1 MELVGS
7 EMSNRWVPSFA
18 LGLAAASLAAL
29 SADTAPLDPGA
40 SKEVFAGSPE
50 VFVVQSKTITL
61 GAAVPLTGKLA
72 DTGRYY
78 RDAYQFTVNTINQKG
93 GIKVDG
99 IAHKLVL
106 KLIDNKSDAKRNALL
121 HERLVLRH
129 KVDFLLGPYSSNDVL
144 AASSIAEK
152 YRVPMVQ
159 AGGASSRI
167 FSRGYKYVFGT
178 LPPAEEYFRSTI
190 DMIRQHS
197 PQVKTVALVSGDDSF
212 NVTLSTGTN
221 ALLKNAGLQI
231 VLDQQYS
238 ENSPNFFN
246 ILTLIE
252 AKAPDVLLWSGHE
265 SGAIRFIRAA
275 KSRNLNPNLL
285 ASFTI
290 GVSTAT
296 FRSTLGKDANGI
308 FGMTPWLP
316 AERLKDEWF
325 GDARQFAEAYERK
338 FGYAPDYHAAA
349 AAAAVETLAKAIET
363 AGTRERK
370 AVRDAIAALDF
381 ASLYGRVRFGEN
393 GQIALPQTVIQIQNE
408 SVVEIFTDQFINQP
422 LSTAPLGDKR
432 TQPAPASLQN

>member
-1 MELVGS
+1 MRGL
-7 EMSNRWVPSFA
+7 P
-18 LGLAAASLAAL
+18 LGLAALSLTAL
-29 SADTAPLDPGA
+29 RADAAPLDTGWI
-40 SKEVFAGSPE
+40 PE
-50 VFVVQSKTITL
+50 VAFVESRVITL

-78 RDAYQFTVNTINQKG
+78 RDAYQFTVNAINQKG

-99 IAHKLVL
+99 IAHKLAL
-106 KLIDNKSDAKRNALL
+106 KFIDNKSDAKRNVLL

-144 AASSIAEK
+144 AASAIAEK

-190 DMIRQHS
+190 EMIRQLS

-212 NVTLSTGTN
+212 NVTLSSGTN

-252 AKAPDVLLWSGHE
+252 AKVPDVLLWSGHE
-265 SGAIRFIRAA
+265 SSAIRFVRAA
-275 KSRNLNPNLL
+275 KSRNLNPNLV
-285 ASFTI
+285 AAFTI
-290 GVSTAT
+290 GVSTAN

-325 GDARQFAEAYERK
+325 GDARRFAEAYERK

-363 AGTRERK
+363 AGTRERN

-393 GQIALPQTVIQIQNE
+393 GQIAMPQTVIQIQNE
-408 SVVEIFTDQFINQP
+408 NVVEIFTDQFINQP
-422 LSTAPLGDKR
+422 LHTAPLGDKR

>member
-1 MELVGS
+1 MS
-7 EMSNRWVPSFA
+7 TSNRRLWVASVP
-18 LGLAAASLAAL
+18 LALAAL
-29 SADTAPLDPGA
+29 ALAHPRADTAPLDPGG
-40 SKEVFAGSPE
+40 VPE
-50 VFVVQSKTITL
+50 VPFVESRVITL

-78 RDAYQFTVNTINQKG
+78 RDAYQFTVNAINQKG
-93 GIKVDG
+93 GIKIDG
-99 IAHKLVL
+99 IPHKLAL
-106 KLIDNKSDAKRNALL
+106 RLIDNRSDAKRNGLA

-144 AASSIAEK
+144 AAAAIAEK
-152 YRVPMVQ
+152 YQVPMVQ

-167 FSRGYKYVFGT
+167 FSRGYKYVFGM
-178 LPPAEEYFRSTI
+178 LPPSEEYFRSTI
-190 DMIRQHS
+190 EMITRLS
-197 PQVKTVALVSGDDSF
+197 PQPRTVALVSGDDSF
-212 NVTLSTGTN
+212 NVTLSSGTS
-221 ALLKNAGLQI
+221 ALLKSAGLQI

-252 AKAPDVLLWSGHE
+252 AKSPDVLLWSGHE
-265 SGAIRFIRAA
+265 SSAIRFIRAA
-275 KSRNLNPNLL
+275 RSRNINPNLL

-290 GVSTAT
+290 GVSAAN

-316 AERLKDEWF
+316 AERLKDAWF
-325 GDARQFAEAYERK
+325 GDARQFAQAFERK

-349 AAAAVETLAKAIET
+349 AAAAVESLAKAIET

-370 AVRDAIAALDF
+370 AVRDALAALDF

-408 SVVEIFTDQFINQP
+408 NVVEVFSDQFINQP
-422 LSTAPLGDKR
+422 LYKVPLGDR
-432 TQPAPASLQN
+432 RPQPAPASLQN

>member
-1 MELVGS
+1 MS
-7 EMSNRWVPSFA
+7 TSNRRLWVLSLP
-18 LGLAAASLAAL
+18 LGLAVFSLAAL
-29 SADTAPLDPGA
+29 SADTAPFDPG
-40 SKEVFAGSPE
+40 GIPE
-50 VFVVQSKTITL
+50 VPLVESRTITL
-61 GAAVPLTGKLA
+61 GAAVPLTGRLA

-78 RDAYQFTVNTINQKG
+78 RDAYQFTVNAINQKG

-99 IAHKLVL
+99 IAHKLALKVL
-106 KLIDNKSDAKRNALL
+106 DNKSDAKRNVLL

-144 AASSIAEK
+144 AASSVAEK
-152 YRVPMVQ
+152 HQVPMVQ

-167 FSRGYKYVFGT
+167 FSRGYKYVFGM

-190 DMIRQHS
+190 DMIQQLS
-197 PQVKTVALVSGDDSF
+197 PQPRTVALVSGDDSF
-212 NVTLSTGTN
+212 NATLSSGTG
-221 ALLKNAGLQI
+221 ALLKKAGLQV

-252 AKAPDVLLWSGHE
+252 ARAPDVLLWSGHE
-265 SGAIRFIRAA
+265 SGAIRFIRTA

-290 GVSTAT
+290 GVSTAN

-316 AERLKDEWF
+316 AERLKDAWF
-325 GDARQFAEAYERK
+325 GDARQFADAYERR
-338 FGYAPDYHAAA
+338 FGYAPSYHAAA
-349 AAAAVETLAKAIET
+349 AAAAVETIAKAIEK

-370 AVRDAIAALDF
+370 AVRDVIAALDF

-393 GQIALPQTVIQIQNE
+393 GQIALPQTVIQVQNE
-408 SVVEIFTDQFINQP
+408 KVVEIFTDQFINQP
-422 LSTAPLGDKR
+422 LHTVPLGDKR

>member
-1 MELVGS
+1 MS
-7 EMSNRWVPSFA
+7 TSNRRLWVLSLP
-18 LGLAAASLAAL
+18 LGLAVFSLAAL
-29 SADTAPLDPGA
+29 SADTAPLDPG
-40 SKEVFAGSPE
+40 GIPE
-50 VFVVQSKTITL
+50 VPLVESRTITL
-61 GAAVPLTGKLA
+61 GAAVPLTGRLA

-78 RDAYQFTVNTINQKG
+78 RDAYQFTVNAINQKG

-99 IAHKLVL
+99 IAHKLALKVL
-106 KLIDNKSDAKRNALL
+106 DNKSDAKRNVLL

-144 AASSIAEK
+144 AASSVAEK
-152 YRVPMVQ
+152 HQVPMVQ

-167 FSRGYKYVFGT
+167 FSRGYKYVFGM

-190 DMIRQHS
+190 DMIQQLS
-197 PQVKTVALVSGDDSF
+197 PQPRTVALVSGDDSF
-212 NVTLSTGTN
+212 NATLSSGTG
-221 ALLKNAGLQI
+221 ALLKKAGLQV

-252 AKAPDVLLWSGHE
+252 ARAPDVLLWSGHE
-265 SGAIRFIRAA
+265 SGAIRFIRTA

-290 GVSTAT
+290 GVSTAN

-316 AERLKDEWF
+316 AERLKDAWF
-325 GDARQFAEAYERK
+325 GDARQFADAYERR
-338 FGYAPDYHAAA
+338 FGYAPSYHAAA
-349 AAAAVETLAKAIET
+349 AAAAVETIAKAIEK

-370 AVRDAIAALDF
+370 AVRDVIAALDF

-393 GQIALPQTVIQIQNE
+393 GQIALPQTVIQVQNE
-408 SVVEIFTDQFINQP
+408 KVVEIFTDQFINQP
-422 LSTAPLGDKR
+422 LHTVPLGDKR